1 MKKKLKSLMTPFE
14 KFFALEAASGL
25 VLLAC
30 ALLALV
36 LANSPLAGA
45 FTHLLHLPLGI
56 GSGAY
61 RLEMSLTHWVNDGL
75 MTLFFFAI
83 GLEIKREFLYG
94 ELRTKA
100 AMVLPVC
107 AALGGMVIPALL
119 YSLINLGAPT
129 ASGWGIPM
137 ATDIAFALGILSLAA
152 REAPLG
158 LVVFLTAL
166 AIVDDLGA
174 IVVIALFYSSGI
186 ALAPLG
192 AGLLALALAAA
203 LGKAGARSLPLYG
216 VLGLAAWGAFLAS
229 GIHPTIA
236 GVLLGFTI
244 PAAEHPEDSLLHRLE
259 ERLEPW
265 SAYVIMPVFAL
276 ANAGVSLADAALDP
290 ASPLFLGIVCG
301 LVIGKPLGIFGSAC
315 LLTRRLGAPLPGGAR
330 PAQALAAGT
339 LGGIGFTMSIFIA
352 NLAFED
358 AATLA
363 AAKLSILSASVLAG
377 LLGAALFRLTGK
389 SAPPAA

>member
-119 YSLINLGAPT
+119 YALINLGAPT
-129 ASGWGIPM
+129 AGGWGIPM

-203 LGKAGARSLPLYG
+203 LGRAGARSLPLYG

-244 PAAEHPEDSLLHRLE
+244 PAAEHPENSLLHRLE

-301 LVIGKPLGIFGSAC
+301 LVIGKPLGIYGSVR
-315 LLTRRLGAPLPGGAR
+315 LVTRLSSAPLPGSAT
-330 PAQALAAGT
+330 PSATLAAGT

-352 NLAFED
+352 NLAFPDE
-358 AATLA
+358 ATLA
-363 AAKLSILSASVLAG
+363 AAKLSILSASILAG
-377 LLGAALFRLTGK
+377 LLGALLFRLAGRN
-389 SAPPAA
+389 AAS

>member
-119 YSLINLGAPT
+119 YPLTNLGAPP
-129 ASGWGIPM
+129 AGGWGIPM

-174 IVVIALFYSSGI
+174 IVVIACHDSEELEGLF
-186 ALAPLG
+186 
-192 AGLLALALAAA
+192 
-203 LGKAGARSLPLYG
+203 
-216 VLGLAAWGAFLAS
+216 
-229 GIHPTIA
+229 
-236 GVLLGFTI
+236 
-244 PAAEHPEDSLLHRLE
+244 D
-259 ERLEPW
+259 ERIDL
-265 SAYVIMPVFAL
+265 SD
-276 ANAGVSLADAALDP
+276 GR
-290 ASPLFLGIVCG
+290 IVG
-301 LVIGKPLGIFGSAC
+301 
-315 LLTRRLGAPLPGGAR
+315 RRCPH
-330 PAQALAAGT
+330 
-339 LGGIGFTMSIFIA
+339 
-352 NLAFED
+352 E
-358 AATLA
+358 
-363 AAKLSILSASVLAG
+363 
-377 LLGAALFRLTGK
+377 
-389 SAPPAA
+389 

>member
-14 KFFALEAASGL
+14 KFFAWEAASGL

-30 ALLALV
+30 AVLALL
-36 LANSPLAGA
+36 LANSPLADA
-45 FTHLLHLPLGI
+45 YAHLLHLPLGI
-56 GSGAY
+56 GSGAL

-100 AMVLPVC
+100 AMLLPVC
-107 AALGGMVIPALL
+107 AALGGMLVPALL

-129 ASGWGIPM
+129 AGGWGIPM

-152 REAPLG
+152 SDAPLG

-174 IVVIALFYSSGI
+174 IIVIALFYSSDVS
-186 ALAPLG
+186 LAALG
-192 AGLLALALAAA
+192 AGLLAILGAAA
-203 LGKAGARSLPLYG
+203 LSRAGCKRLLPYG
-216 VLGLAAWGAFLAS
+216 ALGLAAWGAFLAS

-236 GVLLGFTI
+236 GVLLGLTI
-244 PAAEHPEDSLLHRLE
+244 PAAASPETSLLHKLE
-259 ERLEPW
+259 ERIEPW
-265 SAYVIMPVFAL
+265 SAYLIMPIFAL
-276 ANAGVSLADAALDP
+276 ANAGVSLAGAALDP
-290 ASPLFLGIVCG
+290 TSPLFLGIVCG
-301 LVIGKPLGIFGSAC
+301 LVLGKPLGIYGSVY
-315 LLTRRLGAPLPGGAR
+315 LVTRRFGAPLPGNAR
-330 PAQALAAGT
+330 PAQALAAST

-352 NLAFED
+352 NLAFPDE
-358 AATLA
+358 ATLA
-363 AAKLSILSASVLAG
+363 AAKLSILSASILAG
-377 LLGAALFRLTGK
+377 LLGALLFRLAGRN
-389 SAPPAA
+389 AAS